1 LPCIHFPFKKLA
13 KNAHISSLKKSFN
26 KTFIL
31 RYSVKMA
38 SQILGGGTPV
48 LDKAIELRDR
58 ASTKWVE
65 TTKREPMW
73 KIGLLERLKEIRTG
87 GGGGAGQIFGGF
99 GLLGSPKAQKTQ
111 YSPSSPPTS
120 SPPRT
125 YTPPSQTTPVKT
137 YTAPIKTF

>member
-1 LPCIHFPFKKLA
+1 LPCIHFPFEKLA

-73 KIGLLERLKEIRTG
+73 KIGLLERIKEFRTG
-87 GGGGAGQIFGGF
+87 AGGGGAGQIFGGF
-99 GLLGSPKAQKTQ
+99 GLLGSPKAQRTQ
-111 YSPSSPPTS
+111 YSPS

-125 YTPPSQTTPVKT
+125 YTPPSPTAPVKT